1 MIRWLIYVF
10 TWSLFT
16 SRLSLVLCRAEPVQV
31 SRPPVSL
38 PGGPHSRLLLGTRTD
53 GAQPEFT
60 SDSGQRVPSSVSWE
74 GVVLGHF
81 KLPGRRAAPPSASYH
96 LQCGA
101 WHPGEKDGDPH
112 LDLDRRT
119 VSPINTS
126 QFGREGRLG

>member
-31 SRPPVSL
+31 SRPPMSL
-38 PGGPHSRLLLGTRTD
+38 PGGPHSRLLLGTQTD
-53 GAQPEFT
+53 RAQPEFT
-60 SDSGQRVPSSVSWE
+60 SDSGQRVPSGVSWE
-74 GVVLGHF
+74 GGGLGALQIAWQ
-81 KLPGRRAAPPSASYH
+81 KGCPPSASYH

-101 WHPGEKDGDPH
+101 WRPREKDGDPH